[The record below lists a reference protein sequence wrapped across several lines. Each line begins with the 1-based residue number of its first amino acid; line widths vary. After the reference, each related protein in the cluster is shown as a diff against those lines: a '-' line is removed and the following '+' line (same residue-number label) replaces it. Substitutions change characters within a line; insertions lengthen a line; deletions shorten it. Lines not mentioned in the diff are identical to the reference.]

1 MENMPPELSIVI
13 PAHNEEKYLPATLK
27 SLQKAIATADLKI
40 EIIVVDDAS
49 TDRTSE
55 IAREFGCRIVAAELR
70 NIGAVRNAGAK
81 VAVGQWLLF
90 VDADT
95 QVPAKTLQATIECLR
110 SGAIGGGAMV
120 DAERIE
126 SFPWT
131 KRLMYHA
138 LVFVWQRIGRWAAG
152 CYMFCRRD
160 VFFEFGG
167 FDEKYFAAEEY
178 FFSRN
183 LKRRGR
189 FVLVT
194 EPVVT
199 STRKLASYSTWQLI
213 CFVFPA
219 LLLGSRMLRSRKG
232 LAVLYE
238 GRR

>member
-1 MENMPPELSIVI
+1 MENALPELSIVI

-27 SLQKAIATADLKI
+27 SLQEAIATVDLKI

-55 IAREFGCRIVAAELR
+55 IAREFGCRIVSVEFR

-95 QVPAKTLQATIECLR
+95 YVPAATLR
-110 SGAIGGGAMV
+110 STIDNLRFGAIGGGAMV
-120 DAERIE
+120 NAERIE
-126 SFPWT
+126 SFPWI
-131 KRLMYHA
+131 KRLMYFA
-138 LVFVWQRIGRWAAG
+138 VVVIWQRIGRWAAG

-160 VFFEFGG
+160 SFWEFGG
-167 FDEKYFAAEEY
+167 FDERYFAAEEY

-189 FVLVT
+189 FVLVQD
-194 EPVVT
+194 PVVT
-199 STRKLASYSTWQLI
+199 STRKLAAYSSWQLL
-213 CFVFPA
+213 CFVFSPM
-219 LLLGSRMLRSRKG
+219 LSGGRLLRSRKG
-232 LAVLYE
+232 LDVLYE